1 MLGRMSAP
9 QNLQR
14 TRSRLFFEGITW
26 SLLHFRHVR
35 LRPRIAPITVDIKK
49 GFMSFHSLYLK
60 VKICQLLLIFFQ
72 KIQGRKADHRSEEAC
87 LHPGLKLSVS
97 SVELPLRRFH
107 NVLLILSGQE
117 LSQLRMILARSG
129 TY

>member
-72 KIQGRKADHRSEEAC
+72 KIQGRKADHRCEGAC
-87 LHPGLKLSVS
+87 LHPDSKLSVNL
-97 SVELPLRRFH
+97 VVLLPRRFH
-107 NVLLILSGQE
+107 NVLLTLSGQE
-117 LSQLRMILARSG
+117 FSQLRMILARSG